1 MIIVGI
7 DPGVTGALSI
17 FIDGRLDI
25 VYDLPTFDGRIDG
38 LELAALLE
46 SSVADCAYLEN
57 THPMPKNGSI
67 ASYKL
72 GLNTGIIIGV
82 TQALAIPLVRISVH
96 AWRSWNGL
104 GKASK
109 DASLG
114 LARELYPHMRNELR
128 LAKHH
133 NRAEAILIG
142 RYGVYRQ
149 IHERNSDGDSEDV
162 DRAAGHRALRA
173 DHGTDRHPAARTQA
187 DQRTP
192 ARPGGRRPGVAEVR
206 PLVRP

>member
-1 MIIVGI
+1 MILVGI

-17 FIDGRLDI
+17 FVGGELDGVEDI
-25 VYDLPTFDGRIDG
+25 PTFDGRIDG
-38 LELAALLE
+38 IELGALLQG
-46 SSVADCAYLEN
+46 ADMVYLEN

-82 TQALAIPLVRISVH
+82 AQALAIPLVRISVH

-104 GKASK
+104 GKVSK
-109 DASLG
+109 DASRG
-114 LARELYPHMRNELR
+114 LARELYPHMRDELR

-149 IHERNSDGDSEDV
+149 IHERNSDGESATA
-162 DRAAGHRALRA
+162 DRPAGDRALRA
-173 DHGTDRHPAARTQA
+173 DHGTDRHPAARAQA
-187 DQRTP
+187 HQRAA
-192 ARPGGRRPGVAEVR
+192 ARPGGGRPGVAEVR

>member
-1 MIIVGI
+1 MILVGI
-7 DPGVTGALSI
+7 DPGVTGALAI
-17 FIDGRLDI
+17 FIGGELDGVEDI
-25 VYDLPTFDGRIDG
+25 PTFDGRIDG
-38 LELAALLE
+38 IELGALLQG
-46 SSVADCAYLEN
+46 ADMVYLEN

-82 TQALAIPLVRISVH
+82 AQALAIPLVRISV
-96 AWRSWNGL
+96 ASWRNWNGL

-109 DASLG
+109 DASRG
-114 LARELYPHMRNELR
+114 LARELYPHMRDELR

-149 IHERNSDGDSEDV
+149 IHERNSDGDSQDV
-162 DRAAGHRALRA
+162 DRAAGDRALRA
-173 DHGTDRHPAARTQA
+173 DHGTDRHPAS
-187 DQRTP
+187 RTP
-192 ARPGGRRPGVAEVR
+192 GAQRQAARPGGGRPGVAEVR